1 MSHHHDFEILQSDHI
16 IPHLLLQTENKAFEQ
31 TSVTSQHAQSSVKS
45 KMALDP
51 AELFPDGLCFLELN
65 SVISYRST

>member
-31 TSVTSQHAQSSVKS
+31 TSVTSENAQSSVKS
-45 KMALDP
+45 IIGLGSCRALSRWIMFLLKM
-51 AELFPDGLCFLELN
+51 N
-65 SVISYRST
+65 SVIR